1 LAGAAGTIAGKG
13 DGSVTGSTT
22 VALAARTAATGAAEV
37 DAALVVTDPLETSG
51 GAGPSELG
59 ASTGGAGGG
68 LLIELDEDPRDEAE
82 PRSGAG
88 TDPFNVVRL
97 GRGVDTRG
105 AVRTA
110 PLPFADGPF
119 ADGPF
124 ADGPLLPPAATSSVA
139 GVTDSTSGTTVPPA
153 GFVGLTTPSVGS
165 ALPGNRARFSTSGA
179 DQVTAGGPGRHHRV
193 ADAHRHD
200 DIATRA

>member
-13 DGSVTGSTT
+13 EGSVTGSTT

-37 DAALVVTDPLETSG
+37 DATLVVTDPPGTSG
-51 GAGPSELG
+51 GAAASELG
-59 ASTGGAGGG
+59 VSTGGAGGG
-68 LLIELDEDPRDEAE
+68 LLIELDEDPRDDAE

-88 TDPFNVVRL
+88 TDPFSVVRL

-119 ADGPF
+119 ADGP
-124 ADGPLLPPAATSSVA
+124 LVPPVAPSSVA
-139 GVTDSTSGTTVPPA
+139 GFTDSTSGTIVPRR
-153 GFVGLTTPSVGS
+153 GS
-165 ALPGNRARFSTSGA
+165 SGSRP
-179 DQVTAGGPGRHHRV
+179 QV
-193 ADAHRHD
+193 
-200 DIATRA
+200 

>member
-1 LAGAAGTIAGKG
+1 M
-13 DGSVTGSTT
+13 TGSTT

-37 DAALVVTDPLETSG
+37 DATLVVTDPSGTSG
-51 GAGPSELG
+51 GAAASELG
-59 ASTGGAGGG
+59 VSTGGAGGG
-68 LLIELDEDPRDEAE
+68 LLIELDEDPRDDAE

-88 TDPFNVVRL
+88 TDPFSVVRL

-124 ADGPLLPPAATSSVA
+124 ADGPLVPPAATSSVA
-139 GVTDSTSGTTVPPA
+139 GFTDSTSGTIVPRR
-153 GFVGLTTPSVGS
+153 GS
-165 ALPGNRARFSTSGA
+165 SGSRP
-179 DQVTAGGPGRHHRV
+179 QV
-193 ADAHRHD
+193 
-200 DIATRA
+200 